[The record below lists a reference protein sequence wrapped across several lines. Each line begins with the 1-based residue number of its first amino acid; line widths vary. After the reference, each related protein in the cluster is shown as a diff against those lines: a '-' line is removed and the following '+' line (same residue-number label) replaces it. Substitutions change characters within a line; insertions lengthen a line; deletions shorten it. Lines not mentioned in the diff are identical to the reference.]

1 MRYMTDSLSQSNDEV
16 SKIYREIS
24 QIDEKKTKK

>member
-1 MRYMTDSLSQSNDEV
+1 MRYMTDSLSQSNDEA